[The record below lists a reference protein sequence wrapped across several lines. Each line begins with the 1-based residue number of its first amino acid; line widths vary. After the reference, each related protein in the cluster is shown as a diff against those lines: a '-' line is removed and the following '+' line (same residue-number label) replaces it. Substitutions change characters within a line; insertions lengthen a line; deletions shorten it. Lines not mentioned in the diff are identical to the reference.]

1 MNSTDRLKLVS
12 AFFEEV
18 WNDGNF
24 GFIDEHYS
32 SDFTL
37 HALWQNTAL
46 GGDGE
51 VASEQAKKVIGTWR
65 EAMSDLFL
73 TIEEAFVD
81 GDMVVMRHRCAGT
94 HDGELMGIP
103 ATDRYGEIT
112 GVTMTRVA
120 SDGKITDAWTCWDA
134 LYLLQQL
141 GVVPGPP
148 LFPNGAEQFAVAERR
163 HGQEDANR
171 AVVAR
176 LYEDLWNQANPA
188 AVTELVAGDCITH
201 APGPP
206 LLHGP
211 DGMAALINVWRT
223 AFPDGV
229 MTVDATYAADD
240 RVATRF
246 RFEGTHT
253 GPLVV
258 IEPSGKRVTVGGVAI
273 TRVVDGR
280 VVSHWCEIDRA
291 GVMAQIDDRPLSA
304 AAA

>member
-1 MNSTDRLKLVS
+1 MDSQHRLKLVS

-32 SDFTL
+32 PDFML

-51 VASEQAKKVIGTWR
+51 AAAEQAKQVIATWR
-65 EAMSDLFL
+65 EGFSDLFM
-73 TIEEAFVD
+73 TVEEAFVD
-81 GDMVVMRHRCAGT
+81 GDTVVMRHRCAGT
-94 HDGELMGIP
+94 HDGELMGTP
-103 ATDRYGEIT
+103 ATEQFGEIT
-112 GVTMTRVA
+112 GVTMTRVGE
-120 SDGKITDAWTCWDA
+120 DGKITDAWTCWDA
-134 LYLLQQL
+134 LYMLQQL
-141 GVVPGPP
+141 GIVPGPP
-148 LFPNGAEQFAVAERR
+148 LFPNGAERFAVAE
-163 HGQEDANR
+163 HQNGHDNR
-171 AVVAR
+171 EVVAR

-188 AVTELVAGDCITH
+188 ALTELVAPDCITH

-211 DGMAALINVWRT
+211 DGLAAFINVWRT

-229 MTVDATYAADD
+229 MTVDAVHAADD

-253 GPLVV
+253 GPLAV
-258 IEPSGKRVTVGGVAI
+258 IEPSGKRATVGGMAI
-273 TRVVDGR
+273 SRVVDGKI
-280 VVSHWCEIDRA
+280 VSHWCEIDRA
-291 GVMAQIDDRPLSA
+291 GVMAQINPREEVSA
-304 AAA
+304 